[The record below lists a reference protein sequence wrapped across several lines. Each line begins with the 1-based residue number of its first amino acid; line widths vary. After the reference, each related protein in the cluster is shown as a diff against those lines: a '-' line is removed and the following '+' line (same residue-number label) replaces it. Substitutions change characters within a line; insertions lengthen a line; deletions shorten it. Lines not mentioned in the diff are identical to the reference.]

1 MHPPDFVLEFIDEYF
16 AAQVMPHARLQRAVS
31 LLSDHYRA
39 RRPSSAAPLTPEE
52 KLAAYL
58 LTRLP
63 ATYAAASHVLAEAAR
78 RLPAP
83 PASILDLG
91 AGIGAAAIAALEIFP
106 RLQATLFEPD
116 ASFRECGAR
125 LLPRADWK
133 AVDLTS
139 ASSFPSHSLVISSY
153 VLGEIAAARRDAV
166 VARAWQASQSALVLI
181 EPGSPAGFAIIRQ
194 ARSQLLHL
202 GAHLLAPC
210 PAPLPCPIPE
220 GDWCHFAQ
228 RLERTALQRR
238 IKHAA
243 LSYEDEKFSYVVA
256 SRVPSAVPMA
266 RLIRRPIH
274 HPGLIELT
282 LCRGDRIESS
292 NVTKRDRGRFRWA
305 RHAVWGDALE

>member
-1 MHPPDFVLEFIDEYF
+1 MHPPDFVLEFLEDYF
-16 AAQVMPHARLQRAVS
+16 AAQRLPHARLERAVS
-31 LLSDHYRA
+31 VLSDHYRA
-39 RRPSSAAPLTPEE
+39 HRPSAAVPLQAEE

-63 ATYAAASHVLAEAAR
+63 ATYAAAHHVLAETAR

-83 PASILDLG
+83 PTTILDLG
-91 AGIGAAAIAALEIFP
+91 AGTGAAAIAAFEIFP
-106 RLQATLFEPD
+106 RLHATLFEPD
-116 ASFRECGAR
+116 PSFRECGAR
-125 LLPRADWK
+125 LLPHADWQP
-133 AVDLTS
+133 ADLTS
-139 ASSFPSHSLVISSY
+139 ASSLPSHDLVIASY
-153 VLGEIAAARRDAV
+153 ALGEIPAARRDAV

-181 EPGSPAGFAIIRQ
+181 EPGSPAGFAVIRQ
-194 ARSQLLHL
+194 ARSQLLGL

-238 IKHAA
+238 VKHAN

-256 SRVPSAVPMA
+256 SRAPVAAPMA

-282 LCRGDRIESS
+282 LCRGDRIESAT
-292 NVTKRDRGRFRWA
+292 VTKRDRDRFRWA

>member
-1 MHPPDFVLEFIDEYF
+1 MHPPDFVLQFLEEYF
-16 AAQVMPHARLQRAVS
+16 SAHPLPHARLERAVS

-39 RRPSSAAPLTPEE
+39 RHPTSSVPLTQEE

-63 ATYAAASHVLAEAAR
+63 ATYAAAYHVLAETAR

-83 PASILDLG
+83 PATILDLG
-91 AGIGAAAIAALEIFP
+91 AGMGAAAIAALEIFP
-106 RLQATLFEPD
+106 HLQATLFEPD
-116 ASFRECGAR
+116 ASFRKCGER
-125 LLPRADWK
+125 LLPQAEWK
-133 AVDLTS
+133 PADLTG
-139 ASSFPSHSLVISSY
+139 APSFPVHSLVISSY
-153 VLGEIAAARRDAV
+153 VLGEIAVGRRDAV

-181 EPGSPAGFAIIRQ
+181 EPGSPAGFSVIRQ

-210 PAPLPCPIPE
+210 PASLPCPILE
-220 GDWCHFAQ
+220 GDWCHCAQ

-256 SRVPSAVPMA
+256 SRAPAASPEA
-266 RLIRRPIH
+266 RLIRRPVH

-282 LCRGDRIESS
+282 LCRGDRIESAK
-292 NVTKRDRGRFRWA
+292 VTTRDRGRFLWA